1 MTMRHRAL
9 LACRSPPRLSRCPTT
24 LPEEAWIGLAASS
37 ADQVRSLRSRSGLS
51 PAAQEQPGG
60 GVRAFA
66 VGGDQRGSEGSGDP
80 APPLVEVG
88 ERGVELGDAPGEG
101 TQAELGD
108 CAQVVTLGRAERGA
122 DRQQLAPA
130 QSPQLVGSSSGAVV
144 IRSRICSSA
153 WVRAL

>member
-1 MTMRHRAL
+1 MRHRAL

-130 QSPQLVGSSSGAVV
+130 QSPQLVAQL
-144 IRSRICSSA
+144 
-153 WVRAL
+153 VRGGGDQVSDLQ